1 MLKADIIVDL
11 QAGDTGK
18 GKVAH
23 ALAKKPN
30 YYTHVVRYN
39 GGGNAGHTVYH
50 NGKKFVTHYIPVGV
64 LYGIKSIIGP
74 GCVVDPDKLD
84 IEIAELEN
92 AGFVVRGN
100 LFIDKRV
107 HIITPENILEDSKDT
122 KIGTTKTG
130 NGPTYRNKYDRKG
143 LRAEDFYT
151 DDCLI
156 DIYREFHQH
165 QPNAQILFE
174 GAQGF
179 ELDIDWGDYPY
190 VTSSHCT
197 VGSAIMNGVPPQSIN
212 RVYGIA
218 KAYSYFGTIVKRW
231 CIIYNNKMYKN
242 KVQKVAVDE
251 LNNDHNQAYTLDST
265 PVDDKL
271 SIFMD
276 QYVNEMTTLI
286 HTVFSKEQDIKI
298 ADSILELFRKRDLID
313 VFNKKALYIYIYEMV
328 PDIKAPRITKVAN
341 VMYDI
346 FKKNYTYYLDHN
358 YIEFTT

>member
-1 MLKADIIVDL
+1 MLKADVIVDL

-30 YYTHVVRYN
+30 FYTHVVRYN

-50 NGKKFVTHYIPVGV
+50 NGKKYVTHYIPIGV

-84 IEIAELEN
+84 AEVIELEN

-100 LFIDKRV
+100 LFIDNRV

-143 LRAEDFYT
+143 VRAEDFYT
-151 DDCLI
+151 YDCLI

-218 KAYSYFGTIVKRW
+218 KAYRTYVGAKEFEGKDPVFDKIRQVGEEYGATTGRPRQVNW
-231 CIIYNNKMYKN
+231 
-242 KVQKVAVDE
+242 
-251 LNNDHNQAYTLDST
+251 LNI
-265 PVDDKL
+265 DDLMKA
-271 SIFMD
+271 INING
-276 QYVNEMTTLI
+276 VT
-286 HTVFSKEQDIKI
+286 
-298 ADSILELFRKRDLID
+298 DLIINKID
-313 VFNKKALYIYIYEMV
+313 ILDKVGVFKLIDGYEVKEFSNMEDFKEHIHSLIQIYCTTVEHINFSDT
-328 PDIKAPRITKVAN
+328 PFDI
-341 VMYDI
+341 
-346 FKKNYTYYLDHN
+346 
-358 YIEFTT
+358 